1 MWDKVFRSF
10 NLKSFKSCLPQILL
24 GPFLNTLPHVNSLRN
39 LKTYIPQSKNF
50 STDKVHR
57 IYLSTTQFITII
69 LTTIWWTCINLLHF
83 VLINNQN
90 ICINSVADSSCILL
104 QLENYLNCLLHWYL
118 HKKTG
123 YYFTLC
129 LSTFGFWVLLFPY
142 FSMFL
147 QKPNYRC
154 VFRTPTNTYDG
165 ASEGKIAT
173 AFGC

>member
-1 MWDKVFRSF
+1 MWDKVFRNGLRKTF
-10 NLKSFKSCLPQILL
+10 GRQPLKNLKSFKSCLPQILL

-39 LKTYIPQSKNF
+39 LKTYIPQSQNF

-57 IYLSTTQFITII
+57 IYLSTAQFITII
-69 LTTIWWTCINLLHF
+69 LTTIWWTCIILLHF

-123 YYFTLC
+123 
-129 LSTFGFWVLLFPY
+129 
-142 FSMFL
+142 
-147 QKPNYRC
+147 
-154 VFRTPTNTYDG
+154 
-165 ASEGKIAT
+165 
-173 AFGC
+173 

>member
-1 MWDKVFRSF
+1 MRDKVFRNGLRKTF
-10 NLKSFKSCLPQILL
+10 GRQPLKNLKSFKSCLPQILL

-39 LKTYIPQSKNF
+39 LKTYIPQSQNF

-57 IYLSTTQFITII
+57 IYLSTAQFITII
-69 LTTIWWTCINLLHF
+69 LTTIWWTCIILLHF

-123 YYFTLC
+123 YYLHFM
-129 LSTFGFWVLLFPY
+129 FINFWVLGFTFSLF
-142 FSMFL
+142 L
-147 QKPNYRC
+147 H
-154 VFRTPTNTYDG
+154 VF
-165 ASEGKIAT
+165 AKAQL
-173 AFGC
+173 